1 MDQNQASKTSRS
13 PFITMVCDFFEIL
26 LFSVLFVMLIFNFV
40 ARLSIVSG
48 TSMNR
53 TLDSGDRVITSGLFY
68 KPEAGDIVVFHQTG
82 DVFNEL
88 MIKRIIATEG
98 QYVLLDWDAVYVSDD
113 DIIDESD
120 RVDESGYAYIFGGTM
135 NIYPNSIGKVF
146 QVPEGHVFVMG
157 DNRNNSSDSRHA
169 AIGFVDERRILG
181 KVILRLPVSK

>member
-1 MDQNQASKTSRS
+1 MDQNQIAKATRS
-13 PFITMVCDFFEIL
+13 PFITKVCEFFEIL
-26 LFSVLFVMLIFNFV
+26 LTSVLFVALLFTFV

-48 TSMNR
+48 TSMHH
-53 TLDSGDRVITSGLFY
+53 TLDSGDRVITSKLFY
-68 KPEAGDIVVFHQTG
+68 TPAAGDIVVFHQTG

-98 QYVLLDWDAVYVSDD
+98 QYVRLDFDAVYVSDD
-113 DIIDESD
+113 DVIDESD
-120 RVDESGYAYIFGGTM
+120 RVDESDYAYISGGTID
-135 NIYPNSIGKVF
+135 IYPNSLGKVF

-181 KVILRLPVSK
+181 KVILHLPISK

>member
-1 MDQNQASKTSRS
+1 MDQNKTARAPKAPIIS
-13 PFITMVCDFFEIL
+13 TVCDFFEIL
-26 LFSVLFVMLIFNFV
+26 LFSVLFVILIFTF
-40 ARLSIVSG
+40 AFRLSIVSG
-48 TSMNR
+48 TSMNH
-53 TLDSGDRVITSGLFY
+53 TLNSGDRVITSNLFY
-68 KPEAGDIVVFHQTG
+68 EPEAGEIIVFHQTG

-98 QYVLLDWDAVYVSDD
+98 QYVLLDFDAVYVSDD
-113 DIIDESD
+113 EVIDESD
-120 RVDESGYAYIFGGTM
+120 RVDESGYAYIAGGTM

-181 KVILRLPVSK
+181 KVILHLPISK